1 MVQCMYEVVQMRD
14 NRLEETIELIKKDI
28 KRIQNIQ
35 NEEISYNV
43 KKSL

>member
-1 MVQCMYEVVQMRD
+1 MRD